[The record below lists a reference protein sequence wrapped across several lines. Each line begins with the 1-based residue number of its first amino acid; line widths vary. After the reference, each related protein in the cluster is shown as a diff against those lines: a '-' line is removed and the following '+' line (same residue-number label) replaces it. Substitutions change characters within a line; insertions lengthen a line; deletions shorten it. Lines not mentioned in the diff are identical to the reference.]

1 MECQFPQ
8 QGANSFPSFQV
19 KAGRIN
25 RQTLKEVSMSTSQHR
40 EDFDA
45 ILEEALEA
53 LESSSN
59 RNYSHLDED
68 LHLGIEYQMN
78 QILESVAR
86 VGGEVSRMRAE
97 VDELLEQNQTLND
110 AFKKLK
116 EVILEKGILDLDDFQ
131 LACDVF
137 DELNY
142 KPSFSSLFKKSPH

>member
-1 MECQFPQ
+1 
-8 QGANSFPSFQV
+8 
-19 KAGRIN
+19 
-25 RQTLKEVSMSTSQHR
+25 MSTSQHR